1 MDVWFNV
8 AIDPYMNLVPN
19 TYLVPI
25 KIKISRDKNGK
36 NQTVVAYT
44 LHVNIMESIF
54 MAIMRKM
61 VIEMFLREPDM
72 EIIL

>member
-1 MDVWFNV
+1 
-8 AIDPYMNLVPN
+8 
-19 TYLVPI
+19 VPI